1 MVLAEKPIPVLLSP
15 QKSHTGFTGIKS
27 RSLQGDGGT
36 ESWHYTMTVYW
47 GGKIHHEDVWGVK
60 ILLQ

>member
-1 MVLAEKPIPVLLSP
+1 MVLAEKPIPVLLIST
-15 QKSHTGFTGIKS
+15 KIHTGFPGIKS
-27 RSLQGDGGT
+27 SPLQWDGGT

-47 GGKIHHEDVWGVK
+47 RVKVHHEDVCGVR

>member
-15 QKSHTGFTGIKS
+15 QKSQTVFPGIET
-27 RSLQGDGGT
+27 RPLQWDGGT
-36 ESWHYTMTVYW
+36 ESWHYTITVYW
-47 GGKIHHEDVWGVK
+47 GVKIHLEDVWGVK